1 MSFTFK
7 SVLTSDSETYSVT
20 AENKNIGTVF
30 KDKQKGIWAA
40 ILPESSNRESKLFES
55 RDLAAEHLAKLA
67 GLI

>member
-20 AENKNIGTVF
+20 AEEKNIGTVL

-40 ILPESSNRESKLFES
+40 IPPNSNSTASQVFETRES
-55 RDLAAEHLAKLA
+55 AASYLAKLA
-67 GLI
+67 GII